1 MAWHSYPYYYIFTI
15 LVWIITLS
23 SWFIYKKSTIQTVW
37 LRAGAFLGMAAIALF
52 LIHLWVELER
62 PPLRTMGETR
72 LWYAFLLPAVGL
84 MIDFRWHYRW
94 LLSYSLVLASV
105 FLTILLLKPDIFDQ
119 ALMPALQSIWFV
131 PHVLVYMISYA
142 FLAAS
147 FIIALKGLSDLNKG
161 KEANPLLHLA
171 DNVVY
176 MGIGFMTIGFLF
188 GAIWAKEAWGNYWSW
203 DPKETWAFLTWF
215 AYLLYIHFRR
225 YKPLQ
230 QKRAFWLLIL
240 AFVTLIICW
249 MGVNY
254 LPAAQ
259 GSMHVY

>member
-15 LVWIITLS
+15 LVWIVALS
-23 SWFIYKKSTIQTVW
+23 SWFFGNNRILQRNW
-37 LRAGAFLGMAAIALF
+37 LRIGSLTGMLIIGAFLA
-52 LIHLWVELER
+52 HLWVELER

-84 MIDFRWHYRW
+84 MIDIRWQYRW
-94 LLSYSLVLASV
+94 LLSYSLVLSSV

-147 FIIALKGLSDLNKG
+147 FIIGIKGLSDLRKA
-161 KEANPLLHLA
+161 KEVRHLLLLA

-215 AYLLYIHFRR
+215 AYLLYIHYRR
-225 YKPLQ
+225 YKSAH
-230 QKRAFWLLIL
+230 QKSAFVLLII
-240 AFVTLIICW
+240 AFVILIICW

-254 LPAAQ
+254 LPSAQ

>member
-1 MAWHSYPYYYIFTI
+1 MAWHSYPYYYLFTI
-15 LVWIITLS
+15 VVWIVALS
-23 SWFIYKKSTIQTVW
+23 SWFFGNKPSLRTVW
-37 LRAGAFLGMAAIALF
+37 LRSGAGLGMAVIGLF
-52 LIHLWVELER
+52 LIHLWVELGR

-84 MIDFRWHYRW
+84 IIDFRWHYRW
-94 LLSYSLVLASV
+94 LLSYCLVLASV

-147 FIIALKGLSDLNKG
+147 FIIGIKGISDIKKG
-161 KEANPLLHLA
+161 REARELLQLA

-225 YKPLQ
+225 YKPTQ
-230 QKRAFWLLIL
+230 QYTACWLLIL
-240 AFVTLIICW
+240 AFITLIICW